1 MADLPNLA
9 PGAEHLFDVTVTGA
23 RPGDLCSVSLAT
35 SSRFVQLAGH
45 VWTNN
50 TVRVVA
56 RNVSAFSV
64 DLPAA
69 TLSVEVRK
77 RGMP

>member
-1 MADLPNLA
+1 M
-9 PGAEHLFDVTVTGA
+9 
-23 RPGDLCSVSLAT
+23 GDYVAVSLAT
-35 SSRFVQLAGH
+35 SSRFVQVAGH
-45 VWTNN
+45 VWSNN

-56 RNVSAFSV
+56 RNVSGFSV

-77 RGMP
+77 RGVP

>member
-1 MADLPNLA
+1 METSWDLPSRA

-23 RPGDLCSVSLAT
+23 RQGDLCSASLVT
-35 SSRFVQLAGH
+35 SSRFVQGAGH
-45 VWTNN
+45 VWTTS

-56 RNVSAFSV
+56 RNVSRLSV

-69 TLSVEVRK
+69 TLAVEVR
-77 RGMP
+77 